1 MHHQRFVKGDPELS
15 EDDLKDSLP
24 RSLESCP
31 MERTRNPCL
40 RRRCIKCCLNTQMP
54 LSDSDVARIKGL
66 GVSEN
71 LFVVERKG
79 LQKLRNSMGRCVFH
93 NGQACTIYGDR
104 PEGCRIY
111 PVLFDRDT
119 KEVILD
125 RDCSHKEE
133 FRVAPGISHEIIRL
147 VRRLDAER
155 NSRLKSKGS

>member
-1 MHHQRFVKGDPELS
+1 
-15 EDDLKDSLP
+15 
-24 RSLESCP
+24 
-31 MERTRNPCL
+31 
-40 RRRCIKCCLNTQMP
+40 MP